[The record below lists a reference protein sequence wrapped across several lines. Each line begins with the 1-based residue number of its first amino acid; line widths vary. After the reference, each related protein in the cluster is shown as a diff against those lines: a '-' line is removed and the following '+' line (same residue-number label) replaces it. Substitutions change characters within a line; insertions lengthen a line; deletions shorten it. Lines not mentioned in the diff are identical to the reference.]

1 MAPEPKEEV
10 VGTEAQDQKIDTPST
25 TTTTR
30 PSREK
35 DLHSL
40 QVKPEFE
47 LESRAASLPP
57 IVETND
63 RQQNGNGERNDQKSG
78 GKKNRGRNKK
88 RPRDVHVTADNKICL
103 AVLRGEE
110 CSFGAETCRFSH
122 DIKEYLATR
131 PPDIKIKGFL
141 ESCPVFE
148 RLGFCQFGCM
158 CRFAD
163 CHINPATGANLGEL
177 KEEEDPVMNILSADL
192 RTQLRK
198 NTYPFVCQRH
208 KHVNKKN
215 NGKKDD
221 GANKEVAGNGEP
233 VDDETSPPTNKGSD
247 FSPLPT
253 KTRKI
258 VDFSN
263 KVYVAPLS
271 A

>member
-1 MAPEPKEEV
+1 MATENKEEV
-10 VGTEAQDQKIDTPST
+10 MAGTEVQDPKIDTPST
-25 TTTTR
+25 ATTTR

-57 IVETND
+57 IVATD
-63 RQQNGNGERNDQKSG
+63 HRQPNGNGDGRDQKS

-88 RPRDVHVTADNKICL
+88 RPRDVHVTADHKICL

-110 CSFGAETCRFSH
+110 CSFGADQCRFSH

-141 ESCPVFE
+141 ESCPVFDQS
-148 RLGFCQFGCM
+148 GFCQFGCM

-163 CHINPATGANLGEL
+163 SHIHPATGANLGEL
-177 KEEEDPVMNILSADL
+177 QDEENPVVNILSADL

-208 KHVNKKN
+208 KH
-215 NGKKDD
+215 
-221 GANKEVAGNGEP
+221 ANQKQNEP
-233 VDDETSPPTNKGSD
+233 VDEASQPTNNGAD

-271 A
+271 ALN